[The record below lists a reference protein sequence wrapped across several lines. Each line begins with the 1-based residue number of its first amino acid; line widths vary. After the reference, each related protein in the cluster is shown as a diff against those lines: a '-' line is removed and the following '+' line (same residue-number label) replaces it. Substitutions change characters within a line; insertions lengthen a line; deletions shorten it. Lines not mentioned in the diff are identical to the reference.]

1 MKKNNG
7 KITEAVF
14 IILLGSLFTVLM
26 GYLYKHSSIF
36 TPTDPGFQFV
46 SYGISGSILTAIL
59 HLSDFR
65 SFIAGVLAL
74 LLVEFIIFNMT
85 HVGIILA
92 HTLFMAA
99 LAGSIFVYHRYYY
112 NKLLKLKFGRFIPLS
127 ALLFIADFVLALAL
141 GLAVEEANNKEFL
154 IAQAFFGFVI
164 GTGIGLGL
172 ELNEPVRKALK
183 VDRRR
188 HKTSDGT

>member
-1 MKKNNG
+1 MKKNDK
-7 KITEAVF
+7 KITEAAF
-14 IILLGSLFTVLM
+14 IIVLGSFFTVLM
-26 GYLYKHSSIF
+26 GFLFKHSSIF

-46 SYGISGSILTAIL
+46 SYGISGSILMAII
-59 HLSDFR
+59 HLSDSR

-112 NKLLKLKFGRFIPLS
+112 HKLLKLKFGRFIPLS
-127 ALLFIADFVLALAL
+127 ALLFIADFILALAL
-141 GLAVEEANNKEFL
+141 GLAVEEANNREFL
-154 IAQAFFGFVI
+154 IAQAFFGLVI
-164 GTGIGLGL
+164 GTGVGLGL
-172 ELNEPVRKALK
+172 ELSAPLRKALK
-183 VDRRR
+183 LD
-188 HKTSDGT
+188 K